1 MTKLIVLLAVLTVL
15 AYAMTA
21 TATWITRKKAPLA
34 IVRGRAPQHPTAA
47 ERDKALRWAQLPA
60 MAAIVFSVV
69 MFATMF
75 RVSIGLAGQA
85 SLPIA
90 LTTGLSA
97 SGGLLLFSAFPAAKA
112 ARAVDTSTPEK
123 DAQEAQPLRPIVVK
137 KSLALPL
144 TTMLA
149 LIAFFVVV
157 ALDGFPSHTTA
168 ELLDPVPL
176 TLVTGVFSGSAL
188 LALRRLATRTCL
200 PDPRMAVLDRRWRE
214 FSTRL
219 LLRFT
224 SGALLASFGGTA
236 LYVGL
241 AMATATTSG
250 PFWGIACAAV
260 GAVLVLTGVALVALA
275 AKGGFTLRGTVL
287 DGTPAPRS
295 A

>member
-1 MTKLIVLLAVLTVL
+1 MTKLILLLAVLAGL
-15 AYAMTA
+15 AYAITA
-21 TATWITRKKAPLA
+21 TASWITKKKAPLA
-34 IVRGRAPQHPTAA
+34 ISRGRAPQHPTAA
-47 ERDKALRWAQLPA
+47 ELDKALRWAQLPT

-69 MFATMF
+69 MFAALF

-97 SGGLLLFSAFPAAKA
+97 SGGLLVYSAFPSAKA
-112 ARAVDTSTPEK
+112 ARATDSPTRGYDAPETH
-123 DAQEAQPLRPIVVK
+123 PLRPLVAK
-137 KSLALPL
+137 TSLILPL
-144 TTMLA
+144 TAVLA
-149 LIAFFVVV
+149 LIAFIAVV
-157 ALDGFPSHTTA
+157 AMNGFTSSAAA

-176 TLVTGVFSGSAL
+176 VLVNGAFFGSAL

-214 FSTRL
+214 LSARL

-236 LYVGL
+236 LYVGQS
-241 AMATATTSG
+241 MAAAVPAGT
-250 PFWGIACAAV
+250 FWGIACAV
-260 GAVLVLTGVALVALA
+260 GGAVLALTGVVLVVLA
-275 AKGGFTLRGTVL
+275 AKGGFILRAAVL